1 MDSSKSYE
9 RDCVNLKQPFKTPL
23 MKQNENASTG
33 TSATHHCEFAGVLSD
48 GVYTWRPCRTLCI
61 WTCDYLLLGSAFGAI
76 KERVTSVLC
85 RRNKGNLLQIFLKGL
100 YFSDRP
106 KGLSARLFICP
117 VFQSCNKSD
126 NVGNKI
132 GTTTKK
138 SVFTCASNTCFSII
152 SVVSF
157 PKCFFEPLERRKHNC
172 KDVCGSLC
180 LLQILKSEDSL
191 LSGNYFVK
199 KKNKYYPE
207 NSK

>member
-1 MDSSKSYE
+1 
-9 RDCVNLKQPFKTPL
+9 
-23 MKQNENASTG
+23 MKQNANVSTS

-48 GVYTWRPCRTLCI
+48 GVYIWKPCRTLCI

-76 KERVTSVLC
+76 KGERLTSVLC
-85 RRNKGNLLQIFLKGL
+85 GRNKGNLLQIFLKGL

-106 KGLSARLFICP
+106 KGLSACLFICP

-132 GTTTKK
+132 GTNKKK
-138 SVFTCASNTCFSII
+138 SAFTCASDTCFRII

-157 PKCFFEPLERRKHNC
+157 PKCFFEPLEMRKYNC

-180 LLQILKSEDSL
+180 LLHILKSEDSL
-191 LSGNYFVK
+191 LECNCFVK
-199 KKNKYYPE
+199 EKNKYYPE
-207 NSK
+207 KF